1 MYNLH
6 FSGSTNNFK
15 PKVKIQNNNSINQN
29 SKLNQYLEKNKKIHK
44 SPAHTLNKSQNISG
58 AQNTFKTNVKNKIIN
73 HNTKVHL
80 NNKKILPLQNIKN
93 FHIIN
98 KNNKSI
104 KINSLQYQNNLS
116 ISKNNSLSNYFT
128 KTCNNINPNLRRN
141 NTNINIMSI
150 QNNTNYT
157 SSNYNINN
165 NNRSNIFQN
174 KSSIYNS
181 KKNPIIK
188 IKDYLK
194 TDDFILNKNNNRSG
208 SFYPLVITEESK
220 KKINN
225 DKKNKSK
232 IKKTE
237 SVSNT
242 FIKKSHSSI
251 KKLKTSSTSILNKK
265 NSFILNANFKNNSN
279 NNKNKSRVNSNI
291 LGNPTSSSG
300 GFIENLST
308 EKTSGC
314 AHMDNFELKIIN
326 EIKELKK
333 LKKNEINDK
342 IKTIFEEAIDYLI
355 PKESQNVF
363 LLILKEISTIN
374 NDYYDNIKQLNNN
387 IELLKIKINNYENK
401 YLEISNKL
409 KKKEKELSFLK
420 KEVDK
425 FYKEKEIKF
434 NAIKN
439 KKISSVDV
447 KIKKRDNL
455 YFKNLNV
462 KNLDDLDALYFFDK
476 VEYNQNNGKEMP
488 KLNLEQKHIEK
499 CIQKEIIKRNEAI
512 LTPFQKIALQFEMPD
527 T

>member
-1 MYNLH
+1 
-6 FSGSTNNFK
+6 
-15 PKVKIQNNNSINQN
+15 
-29 SKLNQYLEKNKKIHK
+29 
-44 SPAHTLNKSQNISG
+44 
-58 AQNTFKTNVKNKIIN
+58 
-73 HNTKVHL
+73 
-80 NNKKILPLQNIKN
+80 
-93 FHIIN
+93 
-98 KNNKSI
+98 
-104 KINSLQYQNNLS
+104 
-116 ISKNNSLSNYFT
+116 
-128 KTCNNINPNLRRN
+128 
-141 NTNINIMSI
+141 MSI

-279 NNKNKSRVNSNI
+279 NNQNKSRVNSNI

-363 LLILKEISTIN
+363 LLILKEISNIN

-434 NAIKN
+434 NLPIRF
-439 KKISSVDV
+439 
-447 KIKKRDNL
+447 KR
-455 YFKNLNV
+455 
-462 KNLDDLDALYFFDK
+462 
-476 VEYNQNNGKEMP
+476 
-488 KLNLEQKHIEK
+488 
-499 CIQKEIIKRNEAI
+499 
-512 LTPFQKIALQFEMPD
+512 
-527 T
+527 

>member
-1 MYNLH
+1 M
-6 FSGSTNNFK
+6 
-15 PKVKIQNNNSINQN
+15 
-29 SKLNQYLEKNKKIHK
+29 
-44 SPAHTLNKSQNISG
+44 
-58 AQNTFKTNVKNKIIN
+58 
-73 HNTKVHL
+73 
-80 NNKKILPLQNIKN
+80 
-93 FHIIN
+93 
-98 KNNKSI
+98 
-104 KINSLQYQNNLS
+104 
-116 ISKNNSLSNYFT
+116 
-128 KTCNNINPNLRRN
+128 
-141 NTNINIMSI
+141 
-150 QNNTNYT
+150 
-157 SSNYNINN
+157 
-165 NNRSNIFQN
+165 
-174 KSSIYNS
+174 
-181 KKNPIIK
+181 
-188 IKDYLK
+188 
-194 TDDFILNKNNNRSG
+194 
-208 SFYPLVITEESK
+208 
-220 KKINN
+220 
-225 DKKNKSK
+225 
-232 IKKTE
+232 
-237 SVSNT
+237 
-242 FIKKSHSSI
+242 
-251 KKLKTSSTSILNKK
+251 
-265 NSFILNANFKNNSN
+265 NANFKNNSN
-279 NNKNKSRVNSNI
+279 NNQNKSRVNSNI

-363 LLILKEISTIN
+363 LLILKEISNIN